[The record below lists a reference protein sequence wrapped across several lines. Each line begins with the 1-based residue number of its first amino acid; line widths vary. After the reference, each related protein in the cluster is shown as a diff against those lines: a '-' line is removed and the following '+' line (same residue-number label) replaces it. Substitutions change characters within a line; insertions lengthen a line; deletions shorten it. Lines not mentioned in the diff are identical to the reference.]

1 MVYSREVYFENYP
14 PSIEKIVERVGQRTG
29 IKARYL
35 ADKWLLT
42 NPIDVADVF
51 SLYPDEANTIT
62 LINEGEVT
70 DLLRATLYT
79 LLEMGGYYSD
89 WTN

>member
-1 MVYSREVYFENYP
+1 MVYCREIYFESYP

-29 IKARYL
+29 IKVTYL

-42 NPIDVADVF
+42 NPANIADFF

-62 LINEGEVT
+62 LLNEGEVT

-79 LLEMGGYYSD
+79 LLEMGGYYSE
-89 WTN
+89 WTC